1 MNRASLGDLFP
12 VTAVEEPKTIRL
24 GDREVTYLL
33 KRSQQRRSIVLTV
46 NEHGLTVNAPWRSS
60 QRRIV
65 GVILESAEWVLK
77 KLAVWSAYPA
87 RKQSWIEG
95 DRIRFLGRE
104 LQLSLVKDSVASTTT
119 LEEGDRL
126 KIALAAPHGKTA
138 VQAAVVQWYRRHAKA
153 NFSERIAVYAP
164 RLDVAVP
171 RLFLS
176 AARTRWG
183 SCNVKGD
190 IRLNW
195 RLIQASQSTVDY
207 VVVHELAHLHEMN
220 HSRRFWKIV
229 AGVCPYYKE
238 ACADL
243 DRMGLYYMD
252 I

>member
-1 MNRASLGDLFP
+1 M
-12 VTAVEEPKTIRL
+12 
-24 GDREVTYLL
+24 
-33 KRSQQRRSIVLTV
+33 LTV

-60 QRRIV
+60 ERRIA
-65 GVILESAEWVLK
+65 GVILESGDWVLK

-87 RKQSWIEG
+87 RKQTWG
-95 DRIRFLGRE
+95 DNDRIRFLGRE
-104 LQLSLVKDSVASTTT
+104 LQIRLVDDGIASTST
-119 LEEGDRL
+119 LEDSDQLR
-126 KIALAAPHGKTA
+126 IAMPTPHTGTA
-138 VQAAVVQWYRRHAKA
+138 VQAAVVKWYRRHAQS
-153 NFSERIAVYAP
+153 NFSERIAAYAP
-164 RLDVAVP
+164 RIDVPVP

-195 RLIQASQSTVDY
+195 RLIQASQPTVDY
-207 VVVHELAHLHEMN
+207 VVVHELAHLIEMN

-229 AGVCPYYKE
+229 AGICPWYKD

>member
-1 MNRASLGDLFP
+1 MFP
-12 VTAVEEPKTIRL
+12 VTAIEEPKTIRL
-24 GDREVTYLL
+24 GDREVPYLL
-33 KRSQQRRSIVLTV
+33 KRSQQRRTIVLTV
-46 NEHGLTVNAPWRSS
+46 NEHGLTVSAPWRSS
-60 QRRIV
+60 ERRIT
-65 GVILESAEWVLK
+65 GVIIESRDWVLK

-87 RKQSWIEG
+87 RGQSWDDG
-95 DRIRFLGRE
+95 DRIRFLGRD
-104 LQLSLVKDSVASTTT
+104 LRLRLVEDGIASTTT

-126 KIALAAPHGKTA
+126 RLALPAPHSKPG
-138 VQAAVVQWYRRHAKA
+138 VLAAVVKWYRRHAQA
-153 NFSERIAVYAP
+153 NFSERIALYAP
-164 RLDVAVP
+164 RLDVPVP

-207 VVVHELAHLHEMN
+207 VVVHELAHLIEMN
-220 HSRRFWKIV
+220 HSRRFWRIV
-229 AGVCPYYKE
+229 AGACPWYKD

>member
-1 MNRASLGDLFP
+1 M
-12 VTAVEEPKTIRL
+12 
-24 GDREVTYLL
+24 
-33 KRSQQRRSIVLTV
+33 LTV

-60 QRRIV
+60 ERRIV
-65 GVILESAEWVLK
+65 GVILESGEWVLK

-87 RKQSWIEG
+87 RKQAWADN

-104 LQLSLVKDSVASTTT
+104 LQIRLVEDGIASTST
-119 LEEGDRL
+119 LKDGDQLR
-126 KIALAAPHGKTA
+126 ITMPNPHTVKA
-138 VQAAVVQWYRRHAKA
+138 VQAAAVQWYRRHAQV
-153 NFSERIAVYAP
+153 NFSERIAAYAP
-164 RLDVAVP
+164 RLNVPVP

-207 VVVHELAHLHEMN
+207 VVVHELAHLIEMN

-229 AGVCPYYKE
+229 AGVCPWYRD

>member
-1 MNRASLGDLFP
+1 MFP
-12 VTAVEEPKTIRL
+12 VTAVSEPKSIRL
-24 GDREVTYLL
+24 GDREVPYLL

-60 QRRIV
+60 ERRIA
-65 GVILESAEWVLK
+65 GVILESRDWVLK

-87 RKQSWIEG
+87 RRQSWIDG

-104 LQLSLVKDSVASTTT
+104 LDLELAGDSIASTTV
-119 LEEGDRL
+119 LKEGDRL
-126 KIALAAPHGKTA
+126 RVALPLPHTKTA
-138 VQAAVVQWYRRHAKA
+138 VQAAVVKWYRRHAQA
-153 NFSERIAVYAP
+153 HFSERIAAYAP
-164 RLDVAVP
+164 RLEVPVP

-195 RLIQASQSTVDY
+195 RLIQAPRSTVDY
-207 VVVHELAHLHEMN
+207 VVVHELAHLIEMN

-229 AGVCPYYKE
+229 AGICPGYKD
-238 ACADL
+238 ACAEL
-243 DRMGLYYMD
+243 DRMGLFYMD